1 MVTSTHRIGG
11 RIRKNKTQIMYLN
24 SEIELLFKMMDNLS
38 KNGEGLNPV
47 TKRMYLMGII
57 SEMIPIITDL
67 EIISENISSELSA
80 EDARLKSIDRIFKD
94 IGVEGL
100 RIPSL
105 EPNNE
110 ESEHIIYHMT
120 DLFPLDDEKF
130 DFNVENVN
138 KLNTGVRMLCS
149 EVNVFYKDINYA
161 VGKGLKKICG
171 LIYDITEKKKNIQNE
186 LYENFWYKIESQDDD
201 LYIEQAQNE
210 YDTWKDKHDDCSIQ
224 LLKDKVTQEI
234 LKLLK
239 TGVFNPDTTP
249 TNRDIKNSIIK
260 ISAEALEPGMTI
272 PEDIEVECARFSK
285 YVSYKDDIINI
296 DYATLG
302 KYIYKHINDINDDQ
316 INALIYFNFILW
328 PIHSDMVVLKPELK
342 KYLSYYDEEENNSNE
357 NLEWA
362 STVIMSCKGLLKSD
376 VDENFL
382 QEYIQ
387 DAFNEEKLHLNH
399 KLSGQS
405 KYTTICRMIGMLKET
420 RRVFRTDI
428 VDMDLAEALA
438 SIIELNKN
446 TLRRYVNQK
455 NNSTEINDWTT
466 SFVREKLYYDVD

>member
-1 MVTSTHRIGG
+1 M
-11 RIRKNKTQIMYLN
+11 
-24 SEIELLFKMMDNLS
+24 
-38 KNGEGLNPV
+38 
-47 TKRMYLMGII
+47 
-57 SEMIPIITDL
+57 
-67 EIISENISSELSA
+67 
-80 EDARLKSIDRIFKD
+80 
-94 IGVEGL
+94 
-100 RIPSL
+100 
-105 EPNNE
+105 
-110 ESEHIIYHMT
+110 
-120 DLFPLDDEKF
+120 
-130 DFNVENVN
+130 
-138 KLNTGVRMLCS
+138 
-149 EVNVFYKDINYA
+149 
-161 VGKGLKKICG
+161 
-171 LIYDITEKKKNIQNE
+171 
-186 LYENFWYKIESQDDD
+186 YENFWYIIESQDDD
-201 LYIEQAQNE
+201 LYIEQAQSE

-285 YVSYKDDIINI
+285 YVSYKDDILNI

-328 PIHSDMVVLKPELK
+328 HIHSDMVVLKPELK

-362 STVIMSCKGLLKSD
+362 STVIMSCKGLLASD

-387 DAFNEEKLHLNH
+387 AAFNEEKLHLNH

-438 SIIELNKN
+438 SIMKKNKN